1 MTATP
6 AQTGKIAK
14 PFKPLAGLTAPLRG
28 LLIAS
33 LVAGLAAV
41 LSDLYVYVQYSDLPG
56 ETPYEST
63 LLASDGLSG
72 LVGLGQW
79 LIGLAAFVVF
89 LLWLY
94 RLNKNLR
101 ALSGE
106 QLKITPGW
114 AVGWFF
120 IPVASLWMPY
130 SAVKEVWQVSH
141 RGTGRGSAFVGW
153 WWAAYLVNSVA
164 MQVANAVAGSVVVA
178 DDNATAAIVWEF
190 TDGVAAVFSIVT
202 LTLVGA
208 IATAYARRVAEPPA
222 GTVLSANGAAAA
234 TGSAGPWTA
243 GTAPAVAGADAM
255 AGVTAVPAMS
265 GAGGM
270 LPVGGASATSTP
282 EAWYPDPTAR
292 HELRWWDGARWTG
305 FVADGGEQAQDPV

>member
-1 MTATP
+1 MTALP

-41 LSDLYVYVQYSDLPG
+41 VSDLYVYVQYSDLPG
-56 ETPYEST
+56 RTPYESI

-89 LLWLY
+89 LTWLY

-101 ALSGE
+101 TLSGE

-120 IPVASLWMPY
+120 IPVACLWMPY

-141 RGTGRGSAFVGW
+141 RGTGRGSALVGW

-164 MQVANAVAGSVVVA
+164 MQVANAVGGAVVDA

-222 GTVLSANGAAAA
+222 GTVSAV
-234 TGSAGPWTA
+234 TV
-243 GTAPAVAGADAM
+243 PAVSRADAM

-270 LPVGGASATSTP
+270 LPVGVASPTLTP

-292 HELRWWDGARWTG
+292 HELRWWDGAQWTG
-305 FVADGGEQAQDPV
+305 YVADGGEQAQDPV